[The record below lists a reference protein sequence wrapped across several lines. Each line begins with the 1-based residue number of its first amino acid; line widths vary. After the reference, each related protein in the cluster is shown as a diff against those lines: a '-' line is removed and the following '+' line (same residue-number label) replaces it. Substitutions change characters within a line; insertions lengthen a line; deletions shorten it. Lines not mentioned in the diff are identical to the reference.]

1 MKNDRP
7 QNSGRRLALSPPMT
21 VSAYVQQHFKGA
33 VGKFIAWAT
42 LAAPVTMAIRIRES
56 GFAWWKV
63 GLIPVAWAMA
73 CALACVLVGLV
84 LAASGWWKIHTT
96 IRPIIPASI
105 AMAAGILAYVLVV
118 NLY

>member
-1 MKNDRP
+1 MNDRL
-7 QNSGRRLALSPPMT
+7 QNSGPRPALPPPLT
-21 VSAYVQQHFKGA
+21 VLAYVQQHFKGT

-63 GLIPVAWAMA
+63 ALMPVAWAMT
-73 CALACVLVGLV
+73 CAMACVLVGLV
-84 LAASGWWKIHTT
+84 LAASGWWKIHTN

-105 AMAAGILAYVLVV
+105 AMVVGILAYVLMV
-118 NLY
+118 NFY